1 MNNEDES
8 KGFSK
13 DLKELMQFPKEGIYS
28 TVLAKS
34 GNYSYTLMCLSAGT
48 DIDEHTSTKTG
59 VVQVLKGKGTF
70 KLFDKKIEMK
80 KNVFIFMPEN
90 APHSL
95 KADEDLAILLC
106 LTN

>member
-1 MNNEDES
+1 MEE
-8 KGFSK
+8 KGFFK
-13 DLKELMQFPKEGIYS
+13 DLNSLMKFPKEGIFS

-34 GNYSYTLMCLSAGT
+34 DTYNYTLMCLSKGT
-48 DIDEHTSTKTG
+48 DIDEHTSTKAG
-59 VVQVLKGKGTF
+59 CVQVLKGKGTF
-70 KLFDKKIEMK
+70 KLFGKEIEMK
-80 KNVFIFMPEN
+80 PGIFIFMPKN